1 MDRGIVLIVL
11 AVALSMLVIGAM
23 MFLIV
28 GLAADA
34 PLRPPMS
41 APSTRP

>member
-34 PLRPPMS
+34 LLRP
-41 APSTRP
+41 R